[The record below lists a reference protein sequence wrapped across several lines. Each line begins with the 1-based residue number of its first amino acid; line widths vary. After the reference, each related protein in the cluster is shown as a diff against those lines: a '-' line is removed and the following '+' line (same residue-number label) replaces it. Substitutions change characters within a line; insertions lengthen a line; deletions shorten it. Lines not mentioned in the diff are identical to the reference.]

1 MKLSAPPQKYFLLD
15 KIYLVVNNECF
26 MTSKVFKFIAEESHR
41 QKYGLEMIPSENYVS
56 SDVLKALGSIL
67 TNKYSEGFPGRRYY
81 GGNEVIDKIESYAQD
96 LAKKLFKVPAA
107 LVQSYS
113 GSPANQAITMAVC
126 EPHDVVM
133 GLALSSG
140 GHLTHGANLSFSSIF
155 YKAVNYNVGKDWKID
170 FTELE
175 ALAKKHKPKLIWAG
189 TTAYPYQLDYRKFRR
204 IADLVGAVLV
214 ADCSHITGL
223 IIGGAHPSPAPY
235 ADIIMSTTHK
245 TLRGPRGAIILI
257 TERGLKK
264 DPQLQAKIER
274 AIIPGIQGGPH
285 NHQTAAIAVALE
297 EASKPQFKKYAV
309 QIAKNAAILA
319 KELGTISETH
329 LVLLSLTGYGYGLGY
344 QAQYALEEAGIT
356 VNKNTIPGE
365 PASPFYPSGIRLG
378 TPALTS
384 RGMKEKDMVK
394 IAGWIKAVLEEI
406 RGFDLP
412 KENEARKEFLKEV
425 KAKLRRNKNLQK
437 IRKEVEKF
445 AGKFPV
451 PGIQ

>member
-1 MKLSAPPQKYFLLD
+1 MA
-15 KIYLVVNNECF
+15 
-26 MTSKVFKFIAEESHR
+26 SKVFKLIEEEAHR

-56 SDVLKALGSIL
+56 RDVLKALGSIL

-81 GGNEVIDKIESYAQD
+81 GGNEVIDKIENYAVD

-107 LVQSYS
+107 FVQSYS
-113 GSPANQAITMAVC
+113 GSPANMTITMAVC
-126 EPHDVVM
+126 EPGDAVM

-140 GHLTHGANLSFSSIF
+140 GHLTHGAKLSFSSIF

-170 FTELE
+170 FEELE
-175 ALAKKHKPKLIWAG
+175 TLAKEHKPKLIWVG
-189 TTAYPYQLDYRKFRR
+189 TTAYPFKLDYKKFRK
-204 IADLVGAVLV
+204 IADMAGATLV

-223 IIGGAHPSPAPY
+223 IIGGVHESPVPY
-235 ADIIMSTTHK
+235 VDIIMTTTHK
-245 TLRGPRGAIILI
+245 TLRGPRGAMILV

-264 DPQLQAKIER
+264 DPEIKGKIER

-285 NHQTAAIAVALE
+285 NHQTAAIAVSLE
-297 EASKPQFKKYAV
+297 EALKPSFKTYAA
-309 QIAKNAAILA
+309 QIAKNASTLA
-319 KELGTISETH
+319 KELGTVSETH
-329 LVLLSLTGYGYGLGY
+329 LVLLSLTKYGYGLGY

-378 TPALTS
+378 TPALTT

-394 IAGWIKAVLEEI
+394 IAGWIKRVLEEI
-406 RGFDLP
+406 RGLDLP
-412 KENEARKEFLKEV
+412 KEQDKRKDFLREV
-425 KAKLRRNKNLQK
+425 KIKLHKNKNLKQ
-437 IRKEVEKF
+437 IRKEVETF

-451 PGIQ
+451 PGIN

>member
-1 MKLSAPPQKYFLLD
+1 MSS
-15 KIYLVVNNECF
+15 KIFDL
-26 MTSKVFKFIAEESHR
+26 IAQEAHR

-56 SDVLKALGSIL
+56 EDVLKALGSIL

-81 GGNEVIDKIESYAQD
+81 GGNEVIDKIENYAID
-96 LAKKLFKVPAA
+96 LAKKLFKVPVV
-107 LVQSYS
+107 LVQPYS
-113 GSPANQAITMAVC
+113 GSPANLIITMAVC
-126 EPHDVVM
+126 NPGDVVM
-133 GLALSSG
+133 GLSLVSG

-170 FTELE
+170 FEELE
-175 ALAKKHKPKLIWAG
+175 KLAIKNKPKLIWVG
-189 TTAYPYQLDYRKFRR
+189 TTAYPYKLEYAKFRK
-204 IADLVGAVLV
+204 IADIVGATLV

-223 IIGGAHPSPAPY
+223 IIAGEHESPVDTC
-235 ADIIMSTTHK
+235 DIIMTTTHK
-245 TLRGPRGAIILI
+245 TLRGPRGAMILV

-264 DPQLQAKIER
+264 DPEIKGKLER
-274 AIIPGIQGGPH
+274 ALIPGTQGGPH

-297 EASKPQFKKYAV
+297 EASTPAFKKYGV
-309 QIAKNAAILA
+309 QIAKNAAVLA
-319 KELGTISETH
+319 KELGTVSETH
-329 LVLLSLTGYGYGLGY
+329 LILLSLTKYGYGLGY

-394 IAGWIKAVLEEI
+394 VAGWIKRALEEI
-406 RGFDLP
+406 RGLDLP
-412 KENEARKEFLKEV
+412 KETEMRKDFLKDV
-425 KAKLRRNKNLQK
+425 KIKLKMNKNLKK
-437 IRKEVEKF
+437 IRAEVESF

-451 PGIQ
+451 PGIS